1 MRIFSRI
8 FYITAPSNVKYYGN
22 AGFSIKRRLR
32 IKYYCIKK
40 AEMAGFLNLKAK
52 EIYKLELIT
61 DYPRVIREQ
70 LDE

>member
-1 MRIFSRI
+1 
-8 FYITAPSNVKYYGN
+8 
-22 AGFSIKRRLR
+22 
-32 IKYYCIKK
+32 
-40 AEMAGFLNLKAK
+40 MAGFLNLKAK